1 MDVLYEI
8 RVDMMHEHFK
18 GEIVG
23 FSIFNNITY
32 YTVKLKDNNITISAK
47 LSKRLEWYKLK
58 MCIGDEVLL
67 YSENGCNIISNRI

>member
-1 MDVLYEI
+1 MGVHKIRMD
-8 RVDMMHEHFK
+8 MTHEHFK

-23 FSIFNNITY
+23 FSTFNNITY
-32 YTVKLKDNNITISAK
+32 YNVKLKHSNIVISAK

-67 YSENGCNIISNRI
+67 YSENGCNIISDSI